1 MVYGMF
7 STFFKFFSTKA
18 VKQKIQTDKLSQT
31 QLFIYFYLIILFD
44 YISSTQQSLSL
55 IGRSP
60 TITDYLN
67 IWENPAI
74 AAVGLILLYLVNGGN
89 KGRDFLKKYFCFSFT
104 VGIKYYFVFI
114 ILELLPNYFA
124 ILATNYYEIPVNVIV
139 NIIMVA
145 NIGLRI
151 YQTKTQ

>member
-1 MVYGMF
+1 MF
-7 STFFKFFSTKA
+7 SYFFNFFNTQA
-18 VKQKIQTDKLSQT
+18 VKKKIQCDKLSQT
-31 QLFIYFYLIILFD
+31 QLFIYFYIITLFD
-44 YISSTQQSLSL
+44 FIGSTQQSLSL

-74 AAVGLILLYLVNGGN
+74 AAIGLILLYLVNGGN

-104 VGIKYYFVFI
+104 AGIKYYFAFI
-114 ILELLPNYFA
+114 ILESLPNYFS
-124 ILATNYYEIPVNVIV
+124 ILASNNYEIPVNVIV

-151 YQTKTQ
+151 Y

>member
-1 MVYGMF
+1 ML
-7 STFFKFFSTKA
+7 SSFFKFFSTKA

-31 QLFIYFYLIILFD
+31 QLFIYFYIITLFD
-44 YISSTQQSLSL
+44 FIGSTQQSLSL
-55 IGRSP
+55 IGKSP

-89 KGRDFLKKYFCFSFT
+89 RGRDFLKKYFCFSFT

-114 ILELLPNYFA
+114 ILELLPNYFS
-124 ILATNYYEIPVNVIV
+124 ILASNYYEIPVNVIV
-139 NIIMVA
+139 NLIMVA

-151 YQTKTQ
+151 YQTKT